1 MKKAYVSPVADKLEF
16 DYTTVVAT
24 SAGHDLFGTSDE
36 QWCHKPKPTEGVVV
50 KCAKQ

>member
-16 DYTTVVAT
+16 DYTNVVAT
-24 SAGHDLFGTSDE
+24 STGLGLLGTSDE